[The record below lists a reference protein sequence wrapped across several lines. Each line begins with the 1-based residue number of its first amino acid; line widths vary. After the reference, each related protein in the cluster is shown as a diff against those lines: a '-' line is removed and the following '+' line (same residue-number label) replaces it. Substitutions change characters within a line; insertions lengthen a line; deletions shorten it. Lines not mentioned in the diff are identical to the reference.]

1 MTPPAHFL
9 AAWLTANCGGSNR
22 RDRAII
28 TAAGILPDL
37 DGIGYPIDWV
47 AEKLGCAS
55 HLYDYHH
62 IFCHNIGFAL
72 LTAIAAFLAATRKWK
87 TALLA
92 LGAFHL
98 HLLMDLAGSRGPQGD
113 QWPIPYLLPF
123 SRAWQLAVPW
133 QWPLDSWQNKAIGVA
148 LLLAVIVLAWWRGFS
163 PFEIVSRR
171 MDAACVGMLRRLVP
185 RKAEEPPKGEGSTP
199 DNTS

>member
-9 AAWLTANCGGSNR
+9 AAWLAANCGGANR

-37 DGIGYPIDWV
+37 DGVGYPIDWL
-47 AEKLGCAS
+47 AERLGYAT
-55 HLYDYHH
+55 HIYDYHH

-72 LTAIAAFLAATRKWK
+72 LTGIAAFLAATKRWR

-92 LGAFHL
+92 LGGFHL

-113 QWPIPYLLPF
+113 QWEIPYLLPF
-123 SRAWQLAVPW
+123 SRVWNLAVSW
-133 QWPLDSWQNKAIGVA
+133 QWPLDSWQNKIIGVA
-148 LLLAVIVLAWWRGFS
+148 LLLAVVALAWARGFS
-163 PFEIVSRR
+163 PFEIFSGR
-171 MDAACVGMLRRLVP
+171 MDGAFVGMLRRWIP
-185 RKAEEPPKGEGSTP
+185 RKAQERPEST
-199 DNTS
+199 DSES